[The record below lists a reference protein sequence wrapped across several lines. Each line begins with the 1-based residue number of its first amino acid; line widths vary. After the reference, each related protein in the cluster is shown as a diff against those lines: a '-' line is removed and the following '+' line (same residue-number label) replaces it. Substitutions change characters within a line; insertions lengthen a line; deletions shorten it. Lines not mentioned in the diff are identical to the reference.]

1 MNCGSGLESP
11 GFGNPTEVV
20 GAELLQIFRENRKNQ
35 VASWVLKDLN
45 TKCHMN
51 KIQIRKTSFFF
62 IIFIIKKFIYVFLV
76 VLSLCC
82 CTGFSL
88 QLCFE
93 QGLLSSGD
101 VWASRCGGFSRC
113 RAQAIGPMGFSSSGS
128 QALEHRLSSY
138 GTQD

>member
-82 CTGFSL
+82 CTYACSSWGYSSLQGAGFSL
-88 QLCFE
+88 WWLLLLQSMGSEACD
-93 QGLLSSGD
+93 LSS
-101 VWASRCGGFSRC
+101 CGAGAFVVL
-113 RAQAIGPMGFSSSGS
+113 QHVGSS
-128 QALEHRLSSY
+128 
-138 GTQD
+138 